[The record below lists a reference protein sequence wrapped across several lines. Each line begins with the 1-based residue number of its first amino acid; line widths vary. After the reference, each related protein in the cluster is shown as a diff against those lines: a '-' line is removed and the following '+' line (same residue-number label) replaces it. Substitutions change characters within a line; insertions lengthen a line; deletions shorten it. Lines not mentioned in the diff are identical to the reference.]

1 VTTHISC
8 RECEFEALTDDTD
21 EAVRMVDTHESTTG
35 HRVEDECVDDGAKL
49 VTDGG
54 ETVIACPECDS
65 AEIRI
70 NNGGINT
77 RTDQFADHVCED
89 CGTEFDADEAVER
102 EPYHPGGMSEQT
114 RQLLDADPDEIGK
127 PMTDGGRDH
136 SFPSDDLWSDY
147 RDAEIGVGDVVVDL
161 SRGVSLQVTS
171 VATKHAGEHPDVRSD
186 RTAEMFDVDD
196 DELVFNCVFLPDGD
210 DAVSPPTKTYAY
222 PESRLLRYP
231 VEDATPNERLQREW
245 LTNLLEEIVVEADRL
260 GEAHRES
267 VLDVVAQAFGDNIAD
282 LAEEFAEAAGGESA

>member
-1 VTTHISC
+1 MTTHISC

-186 RTAEMFDVDD
+186 RTAR
-196 DELVFNCVFLPDGD
+196 CSTSTTTSSSST
-210 DAVSPPTKTYAY
+210 ACSCRTATTRSARRRRRTPTRRVGFCATQSKT
-222 PESRLLRYP
+222 PRR
-231 VEDATPNERLQREW
+231 T
-245 LTNLLEEIVVEADRL
+245 
-260 GEAHRES
+260 
-267 VLDVVAQAFGDNIAD
+267 
-282 LAEEFAEAAGGESA
+282 SASSASG